1 MASHEIRMLFCT
13 VCNEWKAL
21 GHFSSRSLRITKF
34 KAELDLPF
42 GLTSSLA
49 GEGEWE
55 RLHQAS
61 ITCRIR
67 CGPCGEA
74 AEISTVNGSRRRAL
88 RGVCKVCC
96 YPLVEYPPDAKYL
109 KNTRRCISSRACQ
122 RCLDGKPP
130 MWSIALSQT
139 CRKILNRGDSCVL
152 CFAVKQL
159 ALSTVYR
166 CPWKGGLSR
175 VAIFLGEQYCR
186 QYSPSEGA
194 QGMPVQVRSCVR
206 LSAWAYE
213 DHEVVRRA
221 CCSASWRGWKCYSCQ
236 RKHGVSAFLGS
247 VSGCA

>member
-1 MASHEIRMLFCT
+1 MLFCT
-13 VCNEWKAL
+13 ICNEWKAL
-21 GHFSSRSLRITKF
+21 CHFSSRSFRITKF
-34 KAELDLPF
+34 AAERDLPF
-42 GLTSSLA
+42 GVSISLL
-49 GEGEWE
+49 GEGAYE
-55 RLHQAS
+55 RLQEAS

-96 YPLVEYPPDAKYL
+96 HPLVEYPPDAKYL

-139 CRKILNRGDSCVL
+139 CRKILNRCDSCVL

-166 CPWKGGLSR
+166 CPWIGGLSR

-186 QYSPSEGA
+186 RYSPSEGA
-194 QGMPVQVRSCVR
+194 QGMPVQVRNRVR
-206 LSAWAYE
+206 LSVWEYQGC
-213 DHEVVRRA
+213 EVVRRS
-221 CCSASWRGWKCYSCQ
+221 CCSAAWRGWKCYYCQ
-236 RKHGVSAFLGS
+236 RKHGV
-247 VSGCA
+247 